1 MGKHHM
7 SHTTCTVM
15 QDILTMNYDE
25 LEETYDIDIDDENGT
40 VWDHQE
46 RRQFNDLHQ
55 WAQFVQDQNAD
66 DNYAT
71 VSRIGG
77 KHRFDDER
85 W

>member
-1 MGKHHM
+1 M
-7 SHTTCTVM
+7 SYAACTVM

-25 LEETYDIDIDDENGT
+25 LEEAYDIDIDDEDST
-40 VWDHQE
+40 VWDNQE
-46 RRQFNDLHQ
+46 CRLFNDLHQ
-55 WAQFVQDQNAD
+55 WAQFVQEQNAD

-77 KHRFDDER
+77 KQRYDDDR